1 MIESG
6 NRQEM
11 RAMNVKQ
18 QFDLAGK
25 SALVT
30 GGSRGLGLEIAEGLG
45 EAGARLMIT
54 ARRPQWLEPAAAGL
68 REQGID
74 CVGIPCDVTQPDQV
88 QQVAQQAAER
98 FGRVDILVNNAGV
111 SWGQPF
117 EEVSLERWRMVIETN
132 LTGTFLMTQAV
143 GRDMIDAG
151 KGKILNM
158 ASVAG
163 LLAVPET
170 IMHTASYHAS
180 KGGVIA
186 LTRELAIKWAK
197 HNIYV
202 TALAPGFFPTRM
214 TEHLLETVEDEMRA
228 LSPFGRLGREGEL
241 KGVAVFL
248 CSAASDW
255 ITGQVIAVDGGY
267 TAW

>member
-1 MIESG
+1 MMIG
-6 NRQEM
+6 NRHQEQH
-11 RAMNVKQ
+11 RMNVRQ
-18 QFDLAGK
+18 QFELTGK
-25 SALVT
+25 SAVVT
-30 GGSRGLGLEIAEGLG
+30 GGSRGLGLEIAQGLG
-45 EAGARLMIT
+45 EAGARVLIT
-54 ARRPQWLEPAAAGL
+54 ARRAQWLDPAAAEL

-74 CVGIPCDVTQPDQV
+74 CTGIPCDVTQADQV
-88 QQVAQQAAER
+88 QQVAQQARER

-117 EEVSLERWRMVIETN
+117 EEVSLERWRMVVETN

-143 GRDMIDAG
+143 GRGMIEDG
-151 KGKILNM
+151 GGKILNV

-163 LLAVPET
+163 LLGVPET
-170 IMHTASYHAS
+170 IMQTASYHAS

-186 LTRELAIKWAK
+186 LTRDLAIKWAK
-197 HNIYV
+197 HNISINAV
-202 TALAPGFFPTRM
+202 APGFFPTRM
-214 TEHLLETVEDEMRA
+214 TEHLIATVEDEMRA

-248 CSAASDW
+248 CSAASNW
-255 ITGQVIAVDGGY
+255 ITGQVLAVDGGY

>member
-1 MIESG
+1 
-6 NRQEM
+6 
-11 RAMNVKQ
+11 MNVKQ
-18 QFDLAGK
+18 QFDLTGK
-25 SALVT
+25 AAIVT
-30 GGSRGLGLEIAEGLG
+30 GGSRGLGLEIAQGLG
-45 EAGARLMIT
+45 EAGAQVLIT
-54 ARRPQWLEPAAAGL
+54 ARREQWLQPAAAEL

-74 CVGIPCDVTQPDQV
+74 CIGVACDVTQPEQV
-88 QQVAQQAAER
+88 QLVAEAASER

-111 SWGQPF
+111 SWAQPF

-132 LTGTFLMTQAV
+132 LNGTFLMTQAV
-143 GRDMIDAG
+143 GRGMIEAG
-151 KGKILNM
+151 GGKILNI

-180 KGGVIA
+180 KGAIIA
-186 LTRELAIKWAK
+186 LTRDLAIKWAK
-197 HNIYV
+197 HAIYV
-202 TALAPGFFPTRM
+202 NALAPGFFPTRM
-214 TEHLLETVEDEMRA
+214 TEYLIETVEDEMRA

-241 KGVAVFL
+241 KGAAVFL
-248 CSAASDW
+248 CSPASNW